1 MIRVH
6 CNVQPDA
13 PSFLPKKKRKWGV
26 IIISGLEILTNMPPP
41 PPSKATP
48 KPSQLLHA
56 ERQSK
61 SNGQTWSIWNCR
73 RNSILFLLSTTKFF
87 FFFERLNNRYCPL
100 NVHNGQRWIL
110 FIGLC
115 VVMSFVSR

>member
-1 MIRVH
+1 MYDTGPLQCATGRTLF
-6 CNVQPDA
+6 PT
-13 PSFLPKKKRKWGV
+13 KKKRKWGV

-41 PPSKATP
+41 RRKQHLSQVNYYMQRGKAKAMVKHGP
-48 KPSQLLHA
+48 FGIVDAILFCFFYQL
-56 ERQSK
+56 
-61 SNGQTWSIWNCR
+61 
-73 RNSILFLLSTTKFF
+73 RNS

-100 NVHNGQRWIL
+100 NVHNGQRWNS